1 MRQLTT
7 AGDETAH
14 INLALADL
22 APGESLELPADGETA
37 AVVMSG
43 VLDAHTTD
51 GQSLGRA
58 GGRASVFDGPGDTVY
73 APAGTGLRL
82 AGALD
87 APVQVV
93 VASAAAEP
101 SADAPPARVIG
112 PSEQRIAEVGEGN
125 WSRTVR
131 TILGPEDDAQRLLL
145 GETINPPGNWSSY
158 PPHRHDRD
166 NPPQEVDLE
175 EVYLFRTNPADG
187 FGVQIRY
194 ELDGDRAE
202 EAFMVRDDDIAVIR
216 RGFHPVVAASGY
228 QLYYLW
234 VMAGDGRVMKPYLDP
249 THAWVMNRR

>member
-22 APGESLELPADGETA
+22 SPGETIELPAEGEAA

-43 VLDAHTTD
+43 VVGASTAD
-51 GQSLGRA
+51 GHSLGRA
-58 GGRASVFDGPGDTVY
+58 GGRASVFEAPGDTVY

-82 AGALD
+82 TGASD
-87 APVQVV
+87 GPAQVAI
-93 VASAAAEP
+93 ASAAAEP

-131 TILGPEDDAQRLLL
+131 TILGPEHDAQRLLL

-158 PPHRHDRD
+158 PPHRHDRH
-166 NPPQEVDLE
+166 NPPEEVDLE
-175 EVYLFRTNPADG
+175 EVYLFRVNPAGG
-187 FGVQIRY
+187 FGIQIRY
-194 ELDGDRAE
+194 ELDGDQAE
-202 EAFMVRDDDIAVIR
+202 ESFLVRDDDVAVIR
-216 RGFHPVVAASGY
+216 RGFHPVAAASGY
-228 QLYYLW
+228 ELYYLW
-234 VMAGDGRVMKPYLDP
+234 VMAGEGRVMMPYLDP
-249 THAWVMNRR
+249 AHAWVMNGR